1 MGHAEKRKHRVAW
14 LMSRIKEGNSDG
26 NCWREDILISE
37 ACLQFGAGKRYI
49 KELLT
54 DLVNTK
60 QIVLDLGE
68 VYTKDRFA
76 LEKARENIKGVKDA
90 KRTKTSKAKVA

>member
-14 LMSRIKEGNSDG
+14 LMARISAGNSEG
-26 NCWREDILISE
+26 NCWREDLLVSE
-37 ACLQFGAGKRYI
+37 ACLEFGAGKRYI

-54 DLVNTK
+54 DLANTK

-68 VYTKDRFA
+68 VYTKDRFN
-76 LEKARENIKGVKDA
+76 LEKARENVKGK
-90 KRTKTSKAKVA
+90 K